1 MRALGLHLHEATSLF
16 QLSRDPR
23 TFVALGKAIDT
34 LTFAQ
39 NVCRGSVTFMV
50 FALMGFP
57 DESAPPPSHVA
68 SSLQISRSKLRHAH
82 KGDTPLFHH
91 VDHHALESAMSRVL
105 GRWSSY
111 PGQLMINGMQRDH
124 SWASGF
130 AALPHQ
136 LRGHPSE
143 VRAGPDR
150 REERPMGDLVEDVDG
165 LPNISGSEERI
176 RQASR
181 SAPVFLPQGVSGFGE
196 ITSCASYLVHPFSEK
211 G

>member
-1 MRALGLHLHEATSLF
+1 MIDHVSLPKHGRCEYNERDPFCSYASSNAPISPRGGSMRALGLHLHEATSLF

-82 KGDTPLFHH
+82 EGDTRMVHH
-91 VDHHALESAMSRVL
+91 VDHHALESAMSGAL
-105 GRWSSY
+105 GLRYSY
-111 PGQLMINGMQRDH
+111 LGQVRLLMINGMQQDH
-124 SWASGF
+124 WWASGF
-130 AALPHQ
+130 AALPHH
-136 LRGHPSE
+136 LRGHPSQ

-150 REERPMGDLVEDVDG
+150 REERNHGRPCG
-165 LPNISGSEERI
+165 R
-176 RQASR
+176 R
-181 SAPVFLPQGVSGFGE
+181 
-196 ITSCASYLVHPFSEK
+196 
-211 G
+211 

>member
-1 MRALGLHLHEATSLF
+1 
-16 QLSRDPR
+16 
-23 TFVALGKAIDT
+23 
-34 LTFAQ
+34 
-39 NVCRGSVTFMV
+39 MV

-105 GRWSSY
+105 GRWYSY
-111 PGQLMINGMQRDH
+111 PGQLMINGMQQDH

-130 AALPHQ
+130 AALPHH
-136 LRGHPSE
+136 LRGHPSQ

-150 REERPMGDLVEDVDG
+150 REERNHGRPCGRRGWASQHLRLRGAHQAGDAGEPDRSGVPATGG
-165 LPNISGSEERI
+165 LRF
-176 RQASR
+176 R
-181 SAPVFLPQGVSGFGE
+181 
-196 ITSCASYLVHPFSEK
+196 
-211 G
+211 

>member
-1 MRALGLHLHEATSLF
+1 MMDHVSLPKHVRCEYNEQDPFCSYASSNAPISPRGGSIRALGLHLHEATSLF

-105 GRWSSY
+105 GRWYSS
-111 PGQLMINGMQRDH
+111 PGQLMINGMQQDH
-124 SWASGF
+124 
-130 AALPHQ
+130 
-136 LRGHPSE
+136 
-143 VRAGPDR
+143 
-150 REERPMGDLVEDVDG
+150 
-165 LPNISGSEERI
+165 
-176 RQASR
+176 
-181 SAPVFLPQGVSGFGE
+181 
-196 ITSCASYLVHPFSEK
+196 SCASLGSTPSPSPRTSVTSESRPRPAR
-211 G
+211 GA